1 MWTPEFHLG
10 DIFPK
15 GWTPQF
21 RPRDVQKAL
30 RTPQFRTVC
39 GCTDRGVQ
47 LDGWCSQT
55 PVWFGLIDPLVNLIH
70 QLVSDIKIEGPLTR
84 KQLKR
89 ARRLREAVGNR
100 RRHRR
105 RPAQTCKKKMV
116 RWLAAAFTEMNESF
130 QSTVVHAWDETELSR
145 AWEKQVQTE
154 ALVKASSL
162 FPNLATVNGGGGS
175 QMATVVSIG
184 ARPVPA
190 EDPTNELD
198 PDAEYE
204 GAPFVEATGE
214 DGEGV
219 PDWFEDG
226 EETGSE
232 L

>member
-1 MWTPEFHLG
+1 MHRQGGAVRLG
-10 DIFPK
+10 GIIAK
-15 GWTPQF
+15 I
-21 RPRDVQKAL
+21 KAIL
-30 RTPQFRTVC
+30 
-39 GCTDRGVQ
+39 
-47 LDGWCSQT
+47 
-55 PVWFGLIDPLVNLIH
+55 
-70 QLVSDIKIEGPLTR
+70 
-84 KQLKR
+84 
-89 ARRLREAVGNR
+89 
-100 RRHRR
+100 RRHYSKWAVDLTVEHINSGGDASEVRV
-105 RPAQTCKKKMV
+105 PSDVKTCKKNLV

-219 PDWFEDG
+219 PDWVEDG
-226 EETGSE
+226 EERGSE